1 MPVAVA
7 AGSQP
12 AEARRLAL
20 SRWGVLYGAAA
31 IAGIAMRVWWFRSNM
46 SIPNSDESVVGLM
59 VLHAE
64 HGDVSGFF
72 WGSPYAGPQ
81 EVLASVPFFALF
93 GANYYALRV
102 VPILLTAV
110 TSLLIWRVGRR
121 TIDEPAAGIAGALFW
136 VWPPFNLFQLTQHQ
150 SFYAADVFY
159 CALVLLCALRAAERP
174 DRVRVG
180 LFGLVVG
187 LAFWQTPQIVPI
199 AVPTALWL
207 AWRERRTLRHWWVAA
222 LGALLGASP
231 WIIWN
236 AIHGFASLGIHS
248 SFANYRHSLRLLA
261 NPVGPMTIGLRAPFG
276 AQPIIPP
283 TIVTYAIFAA
293 LIALFFVGA
302 WRSRRRDA
310 SLLYVVL
317 AIFPFLWALDRRT
330 SFLSWPQYTVVVTPV
345 VTLLVAQLGSTY
357 RRGVAVLAAGCA
369 ITIVAIPRMS
379 DWLALPQPVPTA
391 PRDTTPLI
399 DTLDRLRLDRVFAD
413 YWIAYRLDFATKE
426 RITAVENGFAG
437 GELRGARVL
446 LPHDPNVR
454 YRPYERKVDA
464 SPRQGFVFFRRTY
477 RSLPVVPLL
486 EAHGWKR
493 TLVGPYVVYSPP

>member
-1 MPVAVA
+1 VAVA
-7 AGSQP
+7 AESRP
-12 AEARRLAL
+12 AEARRLAV
-20 SRWGVLYGAAA
+20 SRWTILYGAAA
-31 IAGIAMRVWWFRSNM
+31 VAGVLLRVWWFRSNM

-72 WGSPYAGPQ
+72 WGSPYSGPQ
-81 EVLASVPFFALF
+81 EVLASVPFFAVF

-121 TIDEPAAGIAGALFW
+121 TIGEPAAGIAGALFW

-159 CALVLLCALRAAERP
+159 CALVLLVALRAVEKP

-199 AVPTALWL
+199 AVPTALWV
-207 AWRERRTLRHWWVAA
+207 AWRERRTLHHWWVAA
-222 LGALLGASP
+222 LAALLGASP

-236 AIHGFASLGIHS
+236 GLHGFASLGIHS
-248 SFANYRHSLRLLA
+248 SLANYKHSLRLLA
-261 NPVGPMTIGLRAPFG
+261 NPVGPMTLGLRAPFG

-283 TIVTYAIFAA
+283 AIVTYAIFAA

-302 WRSRRRDA
+302 WRSRRRDV

-317 AIFPFLWALDRRT
+317 AVFPFLWALDRRT
-330 SFLSWPQYTVVVTPV
+330 SFLSWPQYTVVATPV
-345 VTLLVAQLGSTY
+345 VTLLVAQLGSTW

-369 ITIVAIPRMS
+369 ITVVAIPRMS
-379 DWLALPQPVPTA
+379 DWLALPQPVPSA
-391 PRDTTPLI
+391 PRDMSALI
-399 DTLDRLRLDRVFAD
+399 DKLDRLRLDRVFAD
-413 YWIAYRLDFATKE
+413 YWIAYRLDFATRE
-426 RITAVENGFAG
+426 RIIAVENAFSG
-437 GELRGARVL
+437 GKLHGAKVT

-454 YRPYERKVDA
+454 YRPYEREVQA

-477 RSLPVVPLL
+477 RSLPIVPLL
-486 EAHGWKR
+486 ESHGWR
-493 TLVGPYVVYSPP
+493 RSEVGPFVVYAPP